1 MLHFL
6 KKMAWLWDMFFYT
19 KVRKHFPVMIAKP
32 KFWISTYKKSFLL
45 SNYLKKR
52 NAPFSEKNGM
62 TLRHDLLNKG
72 MYKRSAE
79 FEKLSEQKCFLLSD
93 YLKYSNFVCFVKQ
106 KQKLLRF
113 FSFKLGV
120 GIHRKFSVKI
130 TIYYQGIPF
139 HSSCLGIIPYCFY

>member
-1 MLHFL
+1 MCIYIRKIIDIGCTKNYFVLSNHLKKACFFHFL
-6 KKMAWLWDMFFYT
+6 K
-19 KVRKHFPVMIAKP
+19 
-32 KFWISTYKKSFLL
+32 
-45 SNYLKKR
+45 
-52 NAPFSEKNGM
+52 KNGM

-79 FEKLSEQKCFLLSD
+79 FEKLSKQKCFLLSD

-139 HSSCLGIIPYCFY
+139 HSSCLGIIPYCLY

>member
-1 MLHFL
+1 MCIYIRKIIDIGCTKNYFVLSNHL
-6 KKMAWLWDMFFYT
+6 KKACFF
-19 KVRKHFPVMIAKP
+19 
-32 KFWISTYKKSFLL
+32 
-45 SNYLKKR
+45 
-52 NAPFSEKNGM
+52 PFSEKNGM

-79 FEKLSEQKCFLLSD
+79 FEKLSKQKCFLLSD

-139 HSSCLGIIPYCFY
+139 HSSCLGIIPYCLY

>member
-1 MLHFL
+1 
-6 KKMAWLWDMFFYT
+6 MFF
-19 KVRKHFPVMIAKP
+19 
-32 KFWISTYKKSFLL
+32 
-45 SNYLKKR
+45 
-52 NAPFSEKNGM
+52 PFSEKNGM

-79 FEKLSEQKCFLLSD
+79 FEKLSKQKCFLLSD

-120 GIHRKFSVKI
+120 RIHRKFSVKI

-139 HSSCLGIIPYCFY
+139 HSSCLGIIPYCFTKGILKHETNKKLTKKKLKGMLGNTK